1 MRERKYILER
11 AYLNVRFALVLDKR
25 HGDGQYGISVRVTY
39 DYKQLY
45 IGTGERATEEEYERM
60 IGKKK
65 SVQERRERAEMVFD
79 KVYAVSRELID
90 EGTFGKERLMWRMN
104 IGKGGGV
111 KGLIEEKARRLMEEE
126 KPQTANTYR
135 AMGKKLEQHF
145 GDIGFGDLTADVV
158 KRFRY
163 LMEKEGLSL
172 ATQGIYLRNLRCIC
186 NEAISREMMTRGKY
200 PFSGARHSG
209 VKIPMG
215 ESRSE
220 RYLTTEEMSKLY
232 RYKGE
237 HEAEVG
243 MFLVSYLSNGA
254 NLIDI
259 GTLVYDEWYFKTRG
273 QELRFVRSKTRN
285 TTARRQEIYVPIVKP
300 LRRLLE
306 KYADKESEGCCLF
319 PKILKGE
326 TRREKIMMRV
336 GEYNRWIAK
345 GVRVV
350 CRELGLPDGVSIT
363 WARHSY
369 KTNLI
374 RSRVPDHFCEQM
386 MGHSERDV
394 GSYYVGAFTMED
406 RYRYNSLLIVE
417 DDSVLDDE

>member
-1 MRERKYILER
+1 MRERRYILER

-25 HGDGQYGISVRVTY
+25 HGKEQYGISVRVTY
-39 DYKQLY
+39 NYKQIY
-45 IGTGERATEEEYERM
+45 IGTGERATEEEYEKM
-60 IGKKK
+60 MGKKK
-65 SVQERRERAEMVFD
+65 SVKESRERAEMVFD
-79 KVYAVSRELID
+79 KVYAAARELID
-90 EGTFGKERLMWRMN
+90 EGTFGKERLKSRLN
-104 IGKGGGV
+104 IGKGGGI
-111 KGLIEEKARRLMEEE
+111 KGLIEEKTRRLMEEE

-145 GDIGFGDLTADVV
+145 GDIGFGELTADVV
-158 KRFRY
+158 NRFRY
-163 LMEKEGLSL
+163 LMEKEGLSM

-186 NEAISREMMTRGKY
+186 NEAISREMMPRGRY

-209 VKIPMG
+209 VKIPVG
-215 ESRSE
+215 DSRSE
-220 RYLTTEEMSKLY
+220 RYLTIEQMSRLY

-254 NLIDI
+254 NLIDV

-300 LRRLLE
+300 LRKLLDRFAE
-306 KYADKESEGCCLF
+306 KESDGGFLF
-319 PKILKGE
+319 PKILQGE
-326 TRREKIMMRV
+326 TSRERMMLRV

-345 GVRVV
+345 GVREV

-386 MGHSERDV
+386 MGHVERDV
-394 GSYYVGAFTMED
+394 GSFYVGAFTMED
-406 RYRYNSLLIVE
+406 RYRYNSLLIE
-417 DDSVLDDE
+417 EYDSVLDDE